1 MKIIRID
8 RLPDCW
14 PQELAAVV
22 SSPEATPEMVIGAR
36 LIADSGVV
44 RNNRPVFV
52 PDFALN
58 REWRLEV
65 SPIVTIGRL
74 GKYISPKFASRHIAG
89 IGLAGYLRRDG
100 DNLPNALTDSFDGVM
115 VIGEIYPYDEGRE
128 SLQVTATMKTVSA
141 NGEETLE
148 KSMLMEFR
156 KLHVEETV
164 ALVSRY
170 ATLKSGDVIM
180 PVRNQAMAFPVS
192 IGSSLTA
199 ILDGAEALS
208 LRLK

>member
-1 MKIIRID
+1 M
-8 RLPDCW
+8 
-14 PQELAAVV
+14 AAAL

-58 REWRLEV
+58 QQWRLEV

-100 DNLPNALTDSFDGVM
+100 ENLPNALTDSFDGVI
-115 VIGEIYPYDEGRE
+115 VIGEVFPYEEGRK
-128 SLQVTATMKTVSA
+128 SLAVTATMKTGVPD
-141 NGEETLE
+141 GEETLE
-148 KSMLMEFR
+148 TNMLVELS

-180 PVRNQAMAFPVS
+180 PIRNQALTFPVLL
-192 IGSSLTA
+192 GSSLTA
-199 ILDGAEALS
+199 TLDGEEALS